1 MRKREKREK
10 KSEKEREREKKR
22 RRKERKKK
30 ARERKEREGER
41 EKERERGNKNATE
54 IQSFPR
60 QSLSFLCPWI
70 QRLKISSPTIK
81 YSPFGLNEAQRWM
94 AALSSDKS

>member
-1 MRKREKREK
+1 MSEREKREK

-22 RRKERKKK
+22 KRKEREK
-30 ARERKEREGER
+30 KEREGER
-41 EKERERGNKNATE
+41 EKEREKGNKNATE

-60 QSLSFLCPWI
+60 QSLSFLCPRI